1 MVRTRLP
8 TLIRHTWLGCRCIP
22 ASWPFILGSASREK
36 RERWPQVTGLAF
48 YLLGYLFLQ
57 SVDAFFAPAALE
69 STRLFLLKKTALLP
83 VKLGLFAPSTLF

>member
-1 MVRTRLP
+1 MVRMRLP

-22 ASWPFILGSASREK
+22 ASWPFILGSASREE

-57 SVDAFFAPAALE
+57 SVDAFFRTRRTGVNAA
-69 STRLFLLKKTALLP
+69 FLLKKTALLP